1 MAVWWYSVL
10 LGMQKDVYIYKD
22 FISFVRINGDSF
34 SPNTQYFLFYQLAAL
49 GFRYLELINND
60 TRVELWKLCQEIVER
75 FAKMISV
82 PLNMVSEDRRNHNI
96 VVVITEQFL
105 ATDNGPTKT
114 ALDRCK
120 ILMTALEKEVVLIN
134 TAEIVS
140 SVGAIPFYGV
150 MSANY
155 VDKFLSSEAAVWK
168 GVRIPFVQ
176 CKKNMP
182 EKKTLELLLEEIRNI
197 SPEYVVE
204 IGGKSIL
211 ANLVNKMFPVLC
223 VGLSPSEMEFSTAK
237 YQLLGRKIS
246 AEDEGILKQVGIAKE
261 KIIESVFTSSLKEQT
276 QHVGR
281 KELGISENDFLI
293 VVVGARLDVEVT
305 PEFLQ
310 ILNDIIEPGMHVVF
324 LGGFN
329 RYEAS
334 MDCFHKLKGRSSNL
348 GFTDDI
354 LSRLELCDLYVA
366 PKRVGGG
373 TSVVEAMFKGLP
385 VVVLNHGDMAVNAG
399 EEFCVNDYKDMQKKI
414 LEYYANPEYYKEMS
428 QKAVK
433 RAEQMLD
440 SETEFVKA
448 IKEMEHREGIS
459 KGE

>member
-1 MAVWWYSVL
+1 
-10 LGMQKDVYIYKD
+10 
-22 FISFVRINGDSF
+22 
-34 SPNTQYFLFYQLAAL
+34 
-49 GFRYLELINND
+49 
-60 TRVELWKLCQEIVER
+60 
-75 FAKMISV
+75 
-82 PLNMVSEDRRNHNI
+82 
-96 VVVITEQFL
+96 
-105 ATDNGPTKT
+105 
-114 ALDRCK
+114 
-120 ILMTALEKEVVLIN
+120 
-134 TAEIVS
+134 
-140 SVGAIPFYGV
+140 
-150 MSANY
+150 
-155 VDKFLSSEAAVWK
+155 
-168 GVRIPFVQ
+168 
-176 CKKNMP
+176 
-182 EKKTLELLLEEIRNI
+182 
-197 SPEYVVE
+197 
-204 IGGKSIL
+204 
-211 ANLVNKMFPVLC
+211 
-223 VGLSPSEMEFSTAK
+223 MEFSTAK
-237 YQLLGRKIS
+237 YQLLGRKIN
-246 AEDEGILKQVGIAKE
+246 AEDESVLEQVGIAKE
-261 KIIESVFTSSLKEQT
+261 RIIESVFTSSLKEQI
-276 QHVGR
+276 QYVSR
-281 KELGISENDFLI
+281 KELGIPENDFLI
-293 VVVGARLDVEVT
+293 IVVGARLDLEVT

-310 ILNDIIEPGMHVVF
+310 ILNDIIEPDMHVGF

-329 RYEAS
+329 RYEVS
-334 MDCFHKLKGRSSNL
+334 MDCFPKLKERSSNL

>member
-176 CKKNMP
+176 CKKICQRKKHWSCCLKKFGIYHQNM
-182 EKKTLELLLEEIRNI
+182 L
-197 SPEYVVE
+197 
-204 IGGKSIL
+204 
-211 ANLVNKMFPVLC
+211 
-223 VGLSPSEMEFSTAK
+223 
-237 YQLLGRKIS
+237 
-246 AEDEGILKQVGIAKE
+246 
-261 KIIESVFTSSLKEQT
+261 
-276 QHVGR
+276 
-281 KELGISENDFLI
+281 
-293 VVVGARLDVEVT
+293 
-305 PEFLQ
+305 
-310 ILNDIIEPGMHVVF
+310 
-324 LGGFN
+324 
-329 RYEAS
+329 
-334 MDCFHKLKGRSSNL
+334 
-348 GFTDDI
+348 
-354 LSRLELCDLYVA
+354 
-366 PKRVGGG
+366 
-373 TSVVEAMFKGLP
+373 
-385 VVVLNHGDMAVNAG
+385 
-399 EEFCVNDYKDMQKKI
+399 
-414 LEYYANPEYYKEMS
+414 
-428 QKAVK
+428 
-433 RAEQMLD
+433 
-440 SETEFVKA
+440 
-448 IKEMEHREGIS
+448 
-459 KGE
+459 